1 MTNLSSKWLSGKNRK
16 RFNTICFHTLVILFG
31 FVMIYPLVWMLFAS
45 FKCSNEIFTS
55 PSIFPK
61 TWVLSN
67 YADGWN
73 GLPRATF
80 GTFFC
85 NTFFI
90 VALALVGNLASCSM
104 AAYAFAKCEF
114 KLKGALFAIMMGTL
128 MLPKHVKL
136 IPQYILF
143 NRFDM
148 VNTYWPLVLPKFLAV
163 EGFFVYLMTQ
173 YMRGLPR
180 ELDEAATM
188 DGCNEFQHYVR
199 IIMPLSVPA
208 LISTS
213 IFTFIWTWNDF
224 FNQMIYV
231 TSVKKYTVSIALRM
245 FIDATGTSSWG
256 ALFAMSVLSLIPML
270 LILIFFQ
277 GYLVDG
283 ITAGSVKG

>member
-1 MTNLSSKWLSGKNRK
+1 
-16 RFNTICFHTLVILFG
+16 
-31 FVMIYPLVWMLFAS
+31 
-45 FKCSNEIFTS
+45 
-55 PSIFPK
+55 
-61 TWVLSN
+61 
-67 YADGWN
+67 
-73 GLPRATF
+73 
-80 GTFFC
+80 
-85 NTFFI
+85 
-90 VALALVGNLASCSM
+90 M

>member
-1 MTNLSSKWLSGKNRK
+1 MIDKVLVKASGKRRK
-16 RFNTICFHTLVILFG
+16 TFNTICFHTFVLLFA
-31 FVMIYPLVWMLFAS
+31 FIMIYPLIWMLFAS
-45 FKCSNEIFTS
+45 FKGSGEIFKS
-55 PSIFPK
+55 ASLLPK
-61 TWVLSN
+61 VWVFTN

-73 GLPRATF
+73 GLSRESF
-80 GTFFC
+80 GTFFG
-85 NTFFI
+85 NTFLI
-90 VALALVGNLASCSM
+90 VALALVGNILSCSM
-104 AAYAFAKCEF
+104 AAYAFSKCTF
-114 KLKGALFAIMMGTL
+114 KLRNFFFTIMMGTL

-136 IPQYILF
+136 IPQYIIF
-143 NRFDM
+143 NTLEM
-148 VNTYWPLVLPKFLAV
+148 VNTYWALVLPKFVAV

-180 ELDEAATM
+180 ELDEAAIM
-188 DGCNEFQHYVR
+188 DGGNEAQHYLQ
-199 IIMPLSVPA
+199 IILPLSVPA
-208 LISTS
+208 IISTA

-224 FNQMIYV
+224 FNQMIYI

-256 ALFAMSVLSLIPML
+256 ALFAMSILSLLPML